1 MPAEF
6 LCNLS
11 TEKSDDAS
19 YHKLCAVLPWKNCCA
34 VFAGAAVFFCLFA
47 KKTVD
52 KQHEICYT
60 NNDVDIKWARNG
72 ITVRTAVTERAGLVK
87 LLRYVDRCYPRAF
100 PENRNVFPA
109 LEEKREMQISEL
121 GW

>member
-1 MPAEF
+1 MLLEKLLCRFCRCSSFF
-6 LCNLS
+6 LSVC
-11 TEKSDDAS
+11 E
-19 YHKLCAVLPWKNCCA
+19 
-34 VFAGAAVFFCLFA
+34 
-47 KKTVD
+47 KTVD

-72 ITVRTAVTERAGLVK
+72 ITVRKAVTERAGLVK

>member
-6 LCNLS
+6 LGNLPKNL
-11 TEKSDDAS
+11 TTHLT
-19 YHKLCAVLPWKNCCA
+19 HKLCAVLPWKNCCA

>member
-1 MPAEF
+1 MLLEKLLCCFCRYGSFF
-6 LCNLS
+6 LSVC
-11 TEKSDDAS
+11 E
-19 YHKLCAVLPWKNCCA
+19 
-34 VFAGAAVFFCLFA
+34 
-47 KKTVD
+47 KTVD

-72 ITVRTAVTERAGLVK
+72 ITVRTVVTERAGLVK
-87 LLRYVDRCYPRAF
+87 LLRHVDRCYPRAF